1 MLLVQSLPVFWWQ
14 WQYIS
19 LFWHAVAMVGQVSP
33 CPSQISRS
41 PMWQEL
47 RWPREVEKELYNS
60 SGMVQGAGAEE
71 GNTSKGK
78 EYGGLVPG
86 PQLGRKRCPVQCIC
100 MDRHTQMC
108 SACTPKM
115 VRYKPAPVQA
125 TLTLCCPSFNTYPS
139 AALQRSHG
147 NCICPY
153 RYTPE
158 PTLKGPWR

>member
-1 MLLVQSLPVFWWQ
+1 
-14 WQYIS
+14 
-19 LFWHAVAMVGQVSP
+19 MVGQVSP

-60 SGMVQGAGAEE
+60 SRMVQGAGAEE

-125 TLTLCCPSFNTYPS
+125 TLTLCCPSFNTYLS

-158 PTLKGPWR
+158 PTLKGP